1 MAQNITVGYEG
12 LQQAA
17 AQLKNGRTELN
28 TQLRTLQQAINNL
41 TSSGFK
47 TRLASGKFGQHYQ
60 QWDRS
65 ANELI
70 SSLDDISRAIQDA
83 QQKHEQRDQALAEGV
98 NSLGGTGTGG
108 GGGAGG

>member
-17 AQLKNGRTELN
+17 N
-28 TQLRTLQQAINNL
+28 QLRSGRQELVTTLRDLQAVINNL

-47 TRLASGKFGQHYQ
+47 TRVASGKFGQSYR
-60 QWDRS
+60 QWDQS
-65 ANELI
+65 TSQLL

-83 QQKHEQRDQALAEGV
+83 QQKHEQADQRLAEGA
-98 NSLGGTGTGG
+98 SDFGFRPPGGTS
-108 GGGAGG
+108 

>member
-17 AQLKNGRTELN
+17 N
-28 TQLRTLQQAINNL
+28 QLRSGKQELVATLKDLQSVINSL

-47 TRLASGKFGQHYQ
+47 TRVASGRFGQHYQ

-65 ANELI
+65 TAELLN
-70 SSLDDISRAIQDA
+70 SLDDISRAIQDA
-83 QQKHEQRDQALAEGV
+83 QQKHEQADQALAEGA
-98 NSLGGTGTGG
+98 SGLGGTGGGTGR
-108 GGGAGG
+108 